1 MTSRYKSSQT
11 KINKINLKRTKT
23 AINNKAV
30 EFSRKAKY
38 HHKPGGS
45 KNLSE
50 FYLGCVHGMAVACN
64 ILNLKSEQIDNLL
77 KELNEL

>member
-1 MTSRYKSSQT
+1 MRPKL
-11 KINKINLKRTKT
+11 NKKPVIPARTKR
-23 AINNKAV
+23 AIHSKALDFA
-30 EFSRKAKY
+30 EKAKY

-50 FYLGCVHGMAVACN
+50 FYLGCVHGMTVACN
-64 ILNLKSEQIDNLL
+64 ILNLNSEQMEVLL